1 MKKLIL
7 LFITSLI
14 LTSFSKVSE
23 SDFNIVGKWKGEEN
37 SEVGYIHFDNEGYA
51 YFEFNGQKI
60 GGKEFILK
68 GKKGSMRYEIEFAEK
83 FMKIDLIVTIIDEN
97 KTKSLLCLAERL
109 NNDEMR
115 FTIGFE
121 GERPK
126 GFENNDSMI
135 FKRVK
140 G

>member
-23 SDFNIVGKWKGEEN
+23 TDFNIIGKWKGEDN
-37 SEVGYIHFDNEGYA
+37 SEVGYISFDKEGYA

-60 GGKEFILK
+60 GGKEFLIE
-68 GKKGSMRYEIEFAEK
+68 GKKGSMRYEIEFTEN
-83 FMKIDLIVTIIDEN
+83 FINVDLIVTVIDEN
-97 KTKSLLCLAERL
+97 KTKSLLCLVEKL
-109 NNDEMR
+109 NDDEMR

-126 GFENNDSMI
+126 GFENNDAMI

-140 G
+140 E